1 MTHRTLLRGAAVAT
15 LALALAACGATSP
28 TSPAATPDAS
38 TEDAGTV
45 GFQQI
50 RNATIKLDYAGT
62 TFLIDPMLAAKDAYP
77 GFEGT
82 YNSEVRYPLVE
93 LPMPMSEV
101 MDADAIIVTHT
112 HADHWDDEARR
123 SLPRN
128 LPLFVQ
134 NEADAESIRQD
145 GFTDV
150 RVLTRDT
157 VFNGTQLSI
166 TGGQHGDDQAMA
178 VAGEAL
184 GQVMGV
190 VFQRPG
196 HETVYLAGDTI
207 WNAQVEDSIQQYQ
220 PDVIVLNTGYARIQG
235 LDGSIIMGKDD
246 LYRAYQAAPQA
257 KVIGSHMEA
266 VNHAMQTRQDLHD
279 HIKATGM
286 DPERVLVPA
295 DGESYTF

>member
-1 MTHRTLLRGAAVAT
+1 MTHPTLLRGAAVAT
-15 LALALAACGATSP
+15 LALALAACA
-28 TSPAATPDAS
+28 TSPAATPSAN
-38 TEDAGTV
+38 TEDVGAV

-62 TFLIDPMLAAKDAYP
+62 TFLIDPMLAKKDAYP

-82 YNSEVRYPLVE
+82 YHSELRYPLVE
-93 LPMPMSEV
+93 LPMPMSEA
-101 MDADAIIVTHT
+101 MEADAIIVTHT
-112 HADHWDDEARR
+112 HADHWDDEAKR

-157 VFNGTQLSI
+157 VFNGTHLSI
-166 TGGQHGDDQAMA
+166 TGGQHGDDQTMA
-178 VAGEAL
+178 AFPAL

-220 PDVIVLNTGYARIQG
+220 PDVIILNTGYARMLG
-235 LDGSIIMGKDD
+235 RDGSIIMGKDD
-246 LYRAYQAAPQA
+246 LYRAYQAAPRA

-286 DPERVLVPA
+286 DPKRVLVPA

>member
-1 MTHRTLLRGAAVAT
+1 MTHPTLLRGAAVAT
-15 LALALAACGATSP
+15 LALALAACGT
-28 TSPAATPDAS
+28 TRPAATPNAN
-38 TEDAGTV
+38 TEDAGAV

-62 TFLIDPMLAAKDAYP
+62 TFLIDPMLAKKDAYP

-82 YNSEVRYPLVE
+82 YNSELRYPLVE

-101 MDADAIIVTHT
+101 MDADVIIVTHT
-112 HADHWDDEARR
+112 HADHWDDEAKR

-134 NEADAESIRQD
+134 NEADAASIRQD

-166 TGGQHGDDQAMA
+166 TGGQHGDDQAIA
-178 VAGEAL
+178 AFPSL

-220 PDVIVLNTGYARIQG
+220 PDVIILNTGYARMLG

-279 HIKATGM
+279 HIKEKAM

>member
-1 MTHRTLLRGAAVAT
+1 MTHRTLLRGAAVAI

-28 TSPAATPDAS
+28 LATPSAS
-38 TEDAGTV
+38 TQNAGAV

-62 TFLIDPMLAAKDAYP
+62 TFLIDPMLAGKDAYP

-82 YNSEVRYPLVE
+82 YNSELRYPLVE
-93 LPMPMSEV
+93 LPVPVSEV
-101 MDADAIIVTHT
+101 MDADAFIVTHT
-112 HADHWDDEARR
+112 HADHWDDEAKR

-134 NEADAESIRQD
+134 NETDATSIRQD

-166 TGGQHGDDQAMA
+166 TSGQHGDDQTIAA
-178 VAGEAL
+178 FPAL

-220 PDVIVLNTGYARIQG
+220 PDVIILNTGYARMLG
-235 LDGSIIMGKDD
+235 RDGSIIMGKDD

-257 KVIGSHMEA
+257 TVIGSHMEA

-279 HIKATGM
+279 HIKAMGM

>member
-15 LALALAACGATSP
+15 LALALAACGATNA
-28 TSPAATPDAS
+28 TSPIATSNAN
-38 TEDAGTV
+38 TEDAGAV

-112 HADHWDDEARR
+112 HADHWDDEAKR

-134 NEADAESIRQD
+134 NEIDAESIRQD

-166 TGGQHGDDQAMA
+166 TSGQHGDDQTMA
-178 VAGEAL
+178 DFPSL

-207 WNAQVEDSIQQYQ
+207 WNAQVEDSIHQYQ
-220 PDVIVLNTGYARIQG
+220 PDVIVLNTGYARMLG
-235 LDGSIIMGKDD
+235 VDGSIIMGKDD

-266 VNHAMQTRQDLHD
+266 VNHVMQTRQDLHD